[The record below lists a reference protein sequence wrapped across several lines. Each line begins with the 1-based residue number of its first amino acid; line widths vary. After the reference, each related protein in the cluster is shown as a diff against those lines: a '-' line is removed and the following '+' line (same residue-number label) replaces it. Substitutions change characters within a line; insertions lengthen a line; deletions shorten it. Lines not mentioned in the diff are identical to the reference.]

1 MEQKN
6 PKSLRSLQYAQRETT
21 NFAVSFSTV
30 LSGYVANKKF
40 KYASRF
46 QVVKNSTGSCSE
58 TMSRKF
64 WDVQAFVG
72 RTARV
77 KLVDF
82 SSGGWGHINF
92 DDLGGDISCGQK

>member
-1 MEQKN
+1 MIHRRTFYI
-6 PKSLRSLQYAQRETT
+6 PLYSLEHVS
-21 NFAVSFSTV
+21 NFEW
-30 LSGYVANKKF
+30 LRQKF
-40 KYASRF
+40 KYASCF
-46 QVVKNSTGSCSE
+46 QVVKSSTGSCSE

-64 WDVQAFVG
+64 WDVHAFVG